1 MRVTKSKITL
11 VFLGIGL
18 IVLLFCLGSI
28 VETNNEGYFQVKQA
42 ALSGDMSVRLSPG
55 LYFQNFGTIWTYKRV
70 ATVGF
75 GEQKGEGSADIPAI
89 PVIFNDGSKANIS
102 GLVRVRLPDNQ
113 DDIFSLKREFSGGFD
128 HFITAGIVPIVRNA
142 VKLAANLRSAQDAY
156 TTLALFQQAVEDQ
169 LRNGTYLTESKVIEV
184 ERSTGDIEERQV
196 TSIVRYPKDSE
207 EIAEDGTPLANR
219 PMRIADRFK
228 DLGCEVN
235 ECVISIPDFDDLVEN
250 MIAKRKEEAM
260 KTELAKQAAI
270 RAQQDALTA
279 EEQGKANVATAKYEK
294 EVELVK
300 ATTSARKEYEVAQFN
315 AKRAIEEK
323 RQKISIAEGVKQEL
337 LIADGLS
344 AREKYQI
351 DANVRRDI
359 GVAEHM
365 SKWVGPQIVAGGGGN
380 GSGGNGIEDALMI
393 RMMQE
398 LIAKK

>member
-11 VFLGIGL
+11 VFLGIGF

-102 GLVRVRLPDNQ
+102 GLVRVRLPDNL

-128 HFITAGIVPIVRNA
+128 HFIIAGIVPIVRNA

-169 LRNGTYLTESKVIEV
+169 LRNGTYLTESKVIEI
-184 ERSTGDIEERQV
+184 ERATGDVEERQV
-196 TSIVRYPKDSE
+196 TSILRYPKDSQE
-207 EIAEDGTPLANR
+207 VTEDGTPLANR

-250 MIAKRKEEAM
+250 MIAKRKEETM
-260 KTELAKQAAI
+260 KTELSKQAAI

-279 EEQGKANVATAKYEK
+279 VEQGKSNVAEAKYLE
-294 EVELVK
+294 EVELIK
-300 ATTSARKEYEVAQFN
+300 ATTVARKEYEVAQFN
-315 AKRAIEEK
+315 AKKASEEK
-323 RQKISIAEGVKQEL
+323 KKKILVAQGIQEEL
-337 LIADGLS
+337 RIADGLS
-344 AREKYQI
+344 AREKYEI

-365 SKWVGPQIVAGGGGN
+365 SKWVGPQIVTTGGGDGK
-380 GSGGNGIEDALMI
+380 GGGVENALMI
-393 RMMQE
+393 QMMQN

>member
-11 VFLGIGL
+11 VFLGIGF

-128 HFITAGIVPIVRNA
+128 HFIIAGIVPIVRNA

-169 LRNGTYLTESKVIEV
+169 LRNGTYLTESKVIEI
-184 ERSTGDIEERQV
+184 ERATGDVEERQV
-196 TSIVRYPKDSE
+196 TSILRYPKDSQE
-207 EIAEDGTPLANR
+207 VTEDGTPLANR

-250 MIAKRKEEAM
+250 MIAKRKEETM
-260 KTELAKQAAI
+260 KTELSKQAAI

-279 EEQGKANVATAKYEK
+279 VEQGKSNVAEAKYLE
-294 EVELVK
+294 EVELIK
-300 ATTSARKEYEVAQFN
+300 ATTVARKEYEVAQFN
-315 AKRAIEEK
+315 AKKASEEK
-323 RQKISIAEGVKQEL
+323 KKKILVAQGIQEEL
-337 LIADGLS
+337 RIADGLS
-344 AREKYQI
+344 AREKYEI

-365 SKWVGPQIVAGGGGN
+365 SKWVGPQIVTTGGGDGK
-380 GSGGNGIEDALMI
+380 GGGVENALMI
-393 RMMQE
+393 QMMQN